1 MRLTVFFL
9 LAGCGRIE
17 FWVHEGA
24 PPPFTGGD
32 DTATTGEDTADSAD
46 PVDTSVDSGGAD
58 SGTPDSGDTADSA
71 DSGDT
76 ATAPPA
82 AWSPGPVSIIVS
94 VPYTEGE
101 GDLLPQ
107 LLHLADVNGDGHL
120 DLGYDSLSIE
130 PWSGAPTPTDLRT
143 ATVLAGDGRGSFGLF
158 ARHLATTTSWGYPN
172 GSVGDLN
179 EDGYADYVVGTTA
192 GLTVLD
198 GGVTGFL
205 ARTVTAGTIVD
216 LRVVDWDGDGH
227 LDVVTL
233 DHSNLYSVYRGDGLG
248 GLTLSAAMPVDLL
261 GAAYTMGQ
269 PWCFA
274 DVTGD
279 GLVDLVTDAN
289 LGSYTPM
296 VLVNDGL
303 GGFLSSVIT
312 PNVID
317 VPSYSAYYP
326 MAAESDSDGTPEI
339 HFSYVYNATT
349 GLTESRVWDPDT
361 NAHSAAA
368 AVPESVYR
376 GTLLGP
382 EQLFLADLDLD
393 GRPDGIRFLA
403 ESDGTTEWTSLFTS
417 LAVSGGFSPWVE
429 APLSASMFLPF
440 GLEVTATFAVGDVN
454 EDRCMDIVVNAGKD
468 IYLVEGDCD

>member
-1 MRLTVFFL
+1 MRLTSLLL

-17 FWVHEGA
+17 FWVHEAA

-32 DTATTGEDTADSAD
+32 DTAIPGVDTADTAA
-46 PVDTSVDSGGAD
+46 PIDTGVDSGGAD
-58 SGTPDSGDTADSA
+58 SGGADVDDSADTADA
-71 DSGDT
+71 GDT

-82 AWSPGPVSIIVS
+82 PWSPGPVSLIVS

-120 DLGYDSLSIE
+120 DLGYDSMSLDA
-130 PWSGAPTPTDLRT
+130 WSGAPTPTDVRT
-143 ATVLAGDGRGSFGLF
+143 ATVMAGDGRGNF
-158 ARHLATTTSWGYPN
+158 AFFTRHLATTDSWGYPN
-172 GSVGDLN
+172 GSMGDLN

-192 GLTVLD
+192 GLTLLD
-198 GGVTGFL
+198 GGVTGFT
-205 ARTVTAGTIVD
+205 ARAMSTGIVVD
-216 LRVVDWDGDGH
+216 LRVVDWDGDHH

-233 DHSNLYSVYRGDGLG
+233 DTTNLYSIHRGDGLG
-248 GLTLSAAMPVDLL
+248 GLTLSATMPVDLL
-261 GAAYTMGQ
+261 GAAYTQGQ

-274 DVTGD
+274 DVTAD
-279 GLVDLVTDAN
+279 GLVDLVTDASF
-289 LGSYTPM
+289 GSFTPM
-296 VLVNDGL
+296 VLVNDGA
-303 GGFLSSVIT
+303 GGFLSTVIT

-317 VPSYSAYYP
+317 LAYASAYYP
-326 MAAESDSDGTPEI
+326 MAVESDSDPTAEI

-361 NAHSAAA
+361 NTHSAAA
-368 AVPESVYR
+368 AVPESAYR

-417 LAVSGGFSPWVE
+417 LAVTGGFSPWVE
-429 APLSASMFLPF
+429 TPISSTMFLPF
-440 GLEVTATFAVGDVN
+440 FLEVAATFAVGDVN
-454 EDRCMDIVVNAGKD
+454 EDRCMDILVNAGKD
-468 IYLVEGDCD
+468 IYLIAGDCD